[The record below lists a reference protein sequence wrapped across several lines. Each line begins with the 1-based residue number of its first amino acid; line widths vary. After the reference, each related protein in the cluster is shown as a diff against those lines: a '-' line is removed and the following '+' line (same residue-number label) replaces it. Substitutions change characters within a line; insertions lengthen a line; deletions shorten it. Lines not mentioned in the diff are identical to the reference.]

1 MWMVLML
8 ASLVD
13 VSAGSGLTAKLENG
27 GTPEKHLPETMVG
40 GVALLDYDRDGKLDV
55 FLANGA
61 PQPSLRKDGPRY
73 WNRLYRNTGG
83 GQFVDVTERA
93 GVQGVGFDIG
103 AAAGDFDN
111 DGFPDLFVAGVRSN
125 TLYRN
130 RGDGT
135 FAEVTARAGL
145 RGTGKWAVAGGWF
158 DMDNDGDLDLFVVNY
173 VQWDPAREL
182 ACGEK
187 ARTYC
192 HPKHYAPEPN
202 TLYRNN
208 GDGTFTDV
216 SAESGIAAHAGKGM
230 GLAFGD
236 ADGDGRLDVL
246 VTNDTLPNALFR
258 NEGGGRFREMGGPAG
273 VAFNDDGRAL
283 SAMGVDFRDWDNDGR
298 EDLFITALTN
308 ETFPLFRNAGQG
320 QFSDRTYASQ
330 VARATL
336 PLSGWSAGIFDFDN
350 DGWKDLFAA
359 CADVQDNTEAYSE
372 RRSRQANLWLRN
384 GGDGRFAGE
393 AVGRAGMH
401 RGAAFGD
408 VDGDGRVDVVVTRIG
423 EAPLLLKNSLG
434 AGRHWLGV
442 RLRGTRSNREGIGA
456 LVTVTDG
463 KGRRQWNRVTT
474 AVGYAS
480 ASEAVAH
487 FGLGAEGAVSEVEVR
502 WPSGVVQR
510 LGATRGDRYL
520 EIVEP

>member
-1 MWMVLML
+1 
-8 ASLVD
+8 
-13 VSAGSGLTAKLENG
+13 
-27 GTPEKHLPETMVG
+27 
-40 GVALLDYDRDGKLDV
+40 
-55 FLANGA
+55 
-61 PQPSLRKDGPRY
+61 
-73 WNRLYRNTGG
+73 
-83 GQFVDVTERA
+83 
-93 GVQGVGFDIG
+93 
-103 AAAGDFDN
+103 
-111 DGFPDLFVAGVRSN
+111 
-125 TLYRN
+125 
-130 RGDGT
+130 
-135 FAEVTARAGL
+135 
-145 RGTGKWAVAGGWF
+145 KWAVAGGWF

-192 HPKHYAPEPN
+192 HPKHYAPEPH
-202 TLYRNN
+202 TLSRHT
-208 GDGTFTDV
+208 GDGPFPAG
-216 SAESGIAAHAGKGM
+216 SAEGGLAAHAGM
-230 GLAFGD
+230 GRGRAFG
-236 ADGDGRLDVL
+236 
-246 VTNDTLPNALFR
+246 
-258 NEGGGRFREMGGPAG
+258 
-273 VAFNDDGRAL
+273 
-283 SAMGVDFRDWDNDGR
+283 
-298 EDLFITALTN
+298 
-308 ETFPLFRNAGQG
+308 
-320 QFSDRTYASQ
+320 Y
-330 VARATL
+330 
-336 PLSGWSAGIFDFDN
+336 
-350 DGWKDLFAA
+350 
-359 CADVQDNTEAYSE
+359 
-372 RRSRQANLWLRN
+372 
-384 GGDGRFAGE
+384 
-393 AVGRAGMH
+393 
-401 RGAAFGD
+401 